1 MKTMI
6 VICTMALAVA
16 SCNCNGENS
25 RAGDSDAA
33 PDMERRDDGK
43 GVENTSGGEKTGSR
57 YDTIYLDETRQ
68 GLDSEVRKDTLNDED
83 GTTGGVDS
91 THKRSGGKGT
101 TYP

>member
-25 RAGDSDAA
+25 RTNDT
-33 PDMERRDDGK
+33 
-43 GVENTSGGEKTGSR
+43 NTNQTESASGEEKTGSR

-68 GLDSEVRKDTLNDED
+68 GLDSEVKKDTLNDED